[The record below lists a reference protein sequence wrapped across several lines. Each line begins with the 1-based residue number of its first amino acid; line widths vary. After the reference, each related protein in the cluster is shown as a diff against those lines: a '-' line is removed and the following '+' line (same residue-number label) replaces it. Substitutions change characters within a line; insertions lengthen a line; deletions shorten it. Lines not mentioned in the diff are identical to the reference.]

1 MNYVGVDLHKQ
12 TSYFCILNEHGK
24 IVMQKNISNDLENLT
39 NFMQTIPQPFTLAF
53 ESTFNW
59 YFFADLASQF
69 TDLLLM
75 AKPYE
80 LKAFAKQ
87 HKKNDKIDA
96 QLIATVLFQGF
107 LPTATIADQYT
118 REVRELLRSR
128 LTLVKDRSRNI
139 IRLKNFMDKIGRP
152 IKNTLTS
159 NSQLNLV
166 DTSGMPEIYAHIV
179 EDYKER
185 IHYLNL
191 KLLKVK
197 KSITHIIAADQDM
210 IHLQTIPGIGF
221 FSAALIKSEIID
233 INRFKSFN
241 RLCAYAGLAPRT
253 FSSAQKLYHGPINKN
268 RRKHLQWILL
278 ENVYKFSQGTI
289 GKTEKFERIKKT
301 KNHNTAKVI
310 MARDFLKI
318 IFKVLKEQRPFYQN
332 N

>member
-1 MNYVGVDLHKQ
+1 MNYVGVDLHKA

-24 IVMQKNISNDLENLT
+24 KIMQKNISNDIQVLND
-39 NFMQTIPQPFTLAF
+39 FISTIPKPFSLAF

-59 YFFADLASQF
+59 YFFADLAAQF
-69 TDLLLM
+69 ADSIFM

-139 IRLKNFMDKIGRP
+139 IRLKNFMDKLGQP
-152 IKNTLTS
+152 IKRTLTS
-159 NSQLNLV
+159 NNQL
-166 DTSGMPEIYAHIV
+166 DFIDSSDFPKIYAHII

-185 IHYLNL
+185 IHYLNI
-191 KLLKVK
+191 KLLKIK
-197 KSITHIIAADQDM
+197 KTITNIIAADQDM
-210 IHLQTIPGIGF
+210 IYLQTIPGIGF
-221 FSAALIKSEIID
+221 FSAALIKSEVIN

-241 RLCAYAGLAPRT
+241 RLCAYAGLAPKT

-278 ENVYKFSQGTI
+278 ENVYKFSQGTPN
-289 GKTEKFERIKKT
+289 KTEKFERIKKT

-318 IFKVLKEQRPFYQN
+318 IYKVLKEQRPFYKN